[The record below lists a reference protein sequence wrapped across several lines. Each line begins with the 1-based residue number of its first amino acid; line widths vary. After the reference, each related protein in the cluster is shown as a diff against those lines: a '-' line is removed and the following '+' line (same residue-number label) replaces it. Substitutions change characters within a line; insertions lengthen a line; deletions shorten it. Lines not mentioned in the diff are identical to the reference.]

1 MTQTR
6 MEWIVW
12 APRLLAILF
21 ACFLPV
27 FALDAFSEGR
37 PWSET
42 LPAFIVHLVPTWLV
56 LLVLV
61 LAWRR
66 LWIGA
71 AGFTV
76 LALAYSFRARDDAAW
91 ILVIAGPLLVLAGFF
106 YWSWRLSGAHRPRH
120 DG

>member
-12 APRLLAILF
+12 APRVLAILF
-21 ACFLPV
+21 ACFLSV

-42 LPAFIVHLVPTWLV
+42 LPALIVHLVPTWLV

-61 LAWRR
+61 FAWRR
-66 LWIGA
+66 PWIGA

-76 LALAYSFRARDDAAW
+76 LALAYSFWARGHAAW
-91 ILVIAGPLLVLAGFF
+91 ILVIAGPLLVLAGLF
-106 YWSWRLSGAHRPRH
+106 YWSCQLTGAHRPRH